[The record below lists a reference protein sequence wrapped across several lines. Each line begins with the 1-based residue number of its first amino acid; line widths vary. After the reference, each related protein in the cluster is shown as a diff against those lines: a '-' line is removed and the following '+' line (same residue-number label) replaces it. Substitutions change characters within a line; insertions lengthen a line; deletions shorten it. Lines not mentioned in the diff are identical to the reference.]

1 MCACVCV
8 RMCVCVHAY
17 MCVCVCMCVCVRM
30 CVCARVCACFQTL
43 KNNDSGHGRD
53 ISNIKLKNVDKK
65 LADLILSE
73 IVDNGPRVDFKDV
86 GQCQHACRH
95 TH

>member
-1 MCACVCV
+1 M
-8 RMCVCVHAY
+8 
-17 MCVCVCMCVCVRM
+17 CVCMCVWACIHVYV
-30 CVCARVCACFQTL
+30 CVCTCVYVCFQTL
-43 KNNDSGHGRD
+43 KNSDSSHGRD
-53 ISNIKLKNVDKK
+53 ISNVKLKNVDKK

>member
-1 MCACVCV
+1 MCACLHACVCV
-8 RMCVCVHAY
+8 RT
-17 MCVCVCMCVCVRM
+17 CVCVC
-30 CVCARVCACFQTL
+30 FQPL

-53 ISNIKLKNVDKK
+53 ISNVKLKNVDKK

-86 GQCQHACRH
+86 GQCPHTCRH

>member
-1 MCACVCV
+1 M
-8 RMCVCVHAY
+8 
-17 MCVCVCMCVCVRM
+17 CVCMCVWACIHVYV
-30 CVCARVCACFQTL
+30 CVCTCVYVCFQTL
-43 KNNDSGHGRD
+43 KNNDSSHGRD
-53 ISNIKLKNVDKK
+53 ISNVKLKNVDKK

>member
-1 MCACVCV
+1 MLVCV
-8 RMCVCVHAY
+8 RVC
-17 MCVCVCMCVCVRM
+17 MCVCMCVWACIHVYV
-30 CVCARVCACFQTL
+30 CVCTCVYVCFQTL
-43 KNNDSGHGRD
+43 KNNDSSHGRD
-53 ISNIKLKNVDKK
+53 ISNVKLKNVDKK